1 MTTRER
7 ACHWVNA
14 YSRIRYG
21 RVEHVVGHW
30 RCCG

>member
-1 MTTRER
+1 MATR

-14 YSRIRYG
+14 YTRIRYG
-21 RVEHVVGHW
+21 VLEYVCGYW